1 MSLAKLNN
9 DQLHAYA
16 AYCAAAEAVLRTRLS
31 VRVVDE
37 GRRYRLN
44 VYGKLVQVF
53 SKRSTEW
60 QLTGAPSPLV
70 SNTVAVVFVD
80 FAGKEPEFYVVPAR
94 TLKEDVDRRYQA
106 DLVRKGERAPI
117 MGSHHYLVK
126 PEHLEQW
133 QGKWSVLGG
142 KG

>member
-1 MSLAKLNN
+1 VSLAKLNN

-16 AYCAAAEAVLRTRLS
+16 AHCAAAEAVLRTRLS

-37 GRRYRLN
+37 GRRYRLK
-44 VYGKLVQVF
+44 VHGKLVQVF

-70 SNTVAVVFVD
+70 SSTVAVVLVD
-80 FAGKEPEFYVVPAR
+80 FAAKEPQYYVVPAQ

-106 DLVRKGERAPI
+106 DLARKGERAPI
-117 MGSHHYLVK
+117 VGSRHYLVK

-133 QGKWSVLGG
+133 LGEWSVLGG